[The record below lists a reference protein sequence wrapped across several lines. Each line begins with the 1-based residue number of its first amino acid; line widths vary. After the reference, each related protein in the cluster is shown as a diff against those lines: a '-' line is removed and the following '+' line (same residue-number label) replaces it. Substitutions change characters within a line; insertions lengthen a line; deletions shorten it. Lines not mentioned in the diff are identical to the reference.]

1 VWSSARKPGGRA
13 TGRALQR
20 GARLP
25 GKVEMLLDD
34 QGLQERV
41 ARMETLLGEIEA
53 LKDQNARSKAA
64 EIVQVLLELYGEGL
78 ARMMDVI
85 AEGEEGER
93 AFEAFAEDELVS
105 HLLLL
110 HGLHPLDVETRVAK
124 ALEEVR
130 PYLKSHG
137 GNVEL
142 LGVEG
147 GVARVRMQGSCDGCP
162 SSAVTL
168 KLAIEEA
175 IQKAAP
181 DLEAVEAEG
190 VAEPAPKPATTFVA
204 APTLRRKE
212 KKRPEEDQTSWTV
225 VGGLPQLNGGGTL
238 LKEVSGEPV
247 LFAKLGED
255 LYAYRYL
262 CPGCGESLEGGSLK
276 GAELSCPGC
285 ERSFDVRRAGRCVD
299 DPQLHLE
306 PIPLLV
312 NEVAVEE
319 RQGRGQRS
327 IVKIAL
333 PSAVG

>member
-1 VWSSARKPGGRA
+1 
-13 TGRALQR
+13 
-20 GARLP
+20 
-25 GKVEMLLDD
+25 MLLDD

-41 ARMETLLGEIEA
+41 ARMEMLLGEIEA
-53 LKDQNARSKAA
+53 LEDPNARSKAA
-64 EIVQVLLELYGEGL
+64 EVVQVLLELYGEGL
-78 ARMMDVI
+78 ARMMNTI
-85 AEGEEGER
+85 AEGEEREKT
-93 AFEAFAEDELVS
+93 FDAFAGDELIS

-110 HGLHPLDVETRVAK
+110 HGLHPLDVETRVVR

-130 PYLKSHG
+130 PYLQSHG

-147 GVARVRMQGSCDGCP
+147 GVARLRMQGSCSGCP
-162 SSAVTL
+162 SSTMTL

-181 DLEAVEAEG
+181 DLEGIEAEG
-190 VAEPAPKPATTFVA
+190 VVEEPKPAPTIVA
-204 APTLRRKE
+204 GPTLRKKE
-212 KKRPEEDQTSWTV
+212 KKRSEENGASWTV
-225 VGGLPQLNGGGTL
+225 VGGLPQLSGGGL
-238 LKEVSGEPV
+238 LVKEISGEPV
-247 LFAKLGED
+247 LFLKLRD
-255 LYAYRYL
+255 DFYAYRDL
-262 CPGCGESLEGGSLK
+262 CPGCGESLEGGSLNE
-276 GAELSCPGC
+276 AELSCPGC
-285 ERSFDVRRAGRCVD
+285 GRSYEVRWAGKCVD

-333 PSAVG
+333 PSVVG